1 MSKCVKYT
9 TGEMAKLCGVSV
21 RTVQYYDKRG
31 ILMPDELSEGGR
43 RIYSEDDLH
52 KLRIICF
59 LRSIGMSGGSIGKIL
74 QEEETK
80 YIIVLLL
87 EQQEQL
93 LIGEINERQE
103 QLDTLRELYC
113 SVKRDKDFSIKSIGD
128 IAYQVKSKNELKK
141 LRAKLLV
148 AGIIIDI
155 IEVTTVILWI
165 VKGIWWPFVLG
176 MCIAIPMGI
185 LVSLYYMKRTAYI
198 CPKCHKVFQ
207 TSKREVFFAAHTPR
221 TRKLRCS
228 DCGYKGYCVEVYANE
243 LE

>member
-59 LRSIGMSGGSIGKIL
+59 LRSIGMSVGSIGKIL

-80 YIIVLLL
+80 YIIALLL

-103 QLDTLRELYC
+103 QLDTLRELYR

-148 AGIIIDI
+148 VGIIIDI

-176 MCIAIPMGI
+176 MGIAIPMGI
-185 LVSLYYMKRTAYI
+185 LISLYYMKRTAYI

-207 TSKREVFFAAHTPR
+207 ASKREVFFAAHTPR

>member
-1 MSKCVKYT
+1 MSKYT

-31 ILMPDELSEGGR
+31 ILMPNELSEGGR
-43 RIYSEDDLH
+43 RIYSEDDLY
-52 KLRIICF
+52 KLKVICF
-59 LRSIGMSGGSIGKIL
+59 LRSIGMSVGSIGEIL

-80 YIIVLLL
+80 SIIALLL

-93 LIGEINERQE
+93 LISEINERQE
-103 QLDTLRELYC
+103 QLDTLRELYR
-113 SVKRDKDFSIKSIGD
+113 SVKKDNDFSVKSIGD
-128 IAYQVKSKNELKK
+128 VAYQMKNKNKLKK
-141 LRAKLLV
+141 VRATLLTV
-148 AGIIIDI
+148 GIIIDI
-155 IEVTTVILWI
+155 IEVATVALWI
-165 VKGIWWPFVLG
+165 AKGIWWPFVLG

-221 TRKLRCS
+221 TRKLRCTC
-228 DCGYKGYCVEVYANE
+228 CGYKGYCVEVAADD